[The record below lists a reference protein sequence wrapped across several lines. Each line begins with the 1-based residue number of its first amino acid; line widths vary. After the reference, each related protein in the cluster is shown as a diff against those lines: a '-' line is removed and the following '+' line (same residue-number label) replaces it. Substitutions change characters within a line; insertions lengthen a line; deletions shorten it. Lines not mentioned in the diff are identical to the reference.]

1 MSMWLTGDVSGMPKM
16 IVKDVIPQS
25 NSGIGFVQNRNSVV
39 SQTFGIR
46 NHQQLTVMGDFIKY
60 DGQDTIIRQ
69 GLTTFISNPGDLALY
84 KAIDLHFV
92 EYEWVLIANLE
103 NDAGSLA
110 TYEQEYRVGLQF
122 TSGSEYDAPWNI
134 SAEFSGLNFG
144 YQQINKVFSKSETS
158 TQGATF
164 KAGVTVGPN
173 SRAYLYQKRYK
184 FRPEVW
190 FLLDAWA
197 KMWAVGQLQVN
208 RPLTRSAV
216 VVIDSDEYRSS
227 SYALSAKDGVVCA
240 DIVTPDKIYTQAN
253 IKQFQDVPAKARNYL
268 RDRGINGGLIAGSG
282 PALGIIDDMVNGN
295 AVGGI
300 AGGLGGAIGLGDNGE
315 EDQQNSLFGLEH
327 PLEERQSPGVVLS
340 NVLGGDNTPI
350 DGALGGIQPSREVHV
365 ALDVLN

>member
-1 MSMWLTGDVSGMPKM
+1 MYLQTLQPESQLGCLANLWYT
-16 IVKDVIPQS
+16 QS
-25 NSGIGFVQNRNSVV
+25 PATHAQHCVA
-39 SQTFGIR
+39 
-46 NHQQLTVMGDFIKY
+46 VMGDFIKY

-268 RDRGINGGLIAGSG
+268 RDRGINGALENCGNDGNGRGIGDGSF
-282 PALGIIDDMVNGN
+282 NGRY
-295 AVGGI
+295 
-300 AGGLGGAIGLGDNGE
+300 
-315 EDQQNSLFGLEH
+315 S
-327 PLEERQSPGVVLS
+327 
-340 NVLGGDNTPI
+340 
-350 DGALGGIQPSREVHV
+350 
-365 ALDVLN
+365 